1 MSASA
6 KPGRALAEQRSGSS
20 RRAWAGLWVL
30 AAALGMIVLDGTIV
44 SVALPSIIADLRLD
58 LTDAQWVNS
67 LYSVVFAALLLT
79 AGRLGDRCGRRR
91 LLLIGVTVFVV
102 GSIFAAL
109 ARDASGLLAARAL
122 QGVGGA
128 MVLPSTLSTVNATF
142 RGRDRAAAFG
152 VWGAVMSGAA
162 ALGPLL
168 GGFLTQVASWPLVF
182 WINVPIGITVVI
194 AAVLL
199 VEETRGSSADGFDV
213 AGPLLSAAGLGLIVF
228 GLIESSSLGWWTPQ
242 APLSLFGLT
251 WPATAPVSPVPVAL
265 GVGTLLLGLFM
276 FAESRRQHSGR
287 TTLLDLRLFRL
298 PTFSFGNA
306 TAGLVAVGEFALL
319 FVLPLFLVTSLR
331 LSTLTA
337 GLVLAAMATGA
348 FASAAAARHL
358 AARLG
363 PTRVVVIGLALE
375 VVAAAAT
382 ALIAAAAGPGWAVA
396 ATLVPYGL
404 GLGLASAQ
412 LTSTTLRDVP
422 TGQSGTGSAT
432 QSTVRQLGAAV
443 GSAVGGT
450 ALATGLTTHR
460 TSTAFADPAAFATA
474 SASAIWVAFAIL
486 AVAVVTAAA
495 LDRTSR
501 RQPGSADQP
510 TTPPTSPEKSC
521 SSQLS

>member
-1 MSASA
+1 MNASA
-6 KPGRALAEQRSGSS
+6 AQARTLAKEGPGSS

-67 LYSVVFAALLLT
+67 LYSMVFAALLLT
-79 AGRLGDRCGRRR
+79 AGRVGDRWGRRR

-102 GSIFAAL
+102 GSVFAAL
-109 ARDASGLLAARAL
+109 AGDASGLLTARAL

-182 WINVPIGITVVI
+182 WINVPIGIAVVI

-199 VEETRGSSADGFDV
+199 VEESRGTSGDRGVDV
-213 AGPLLSAAGLGLIVF
+213 VGPLLSAAGLGLIVF

-251 WPATAPVSPVPVAL
+251 WPVTAPVSPVPVAL
-265 GVGTLLLGLFM
+265 GVGTVLLSLFVIV
-276 FAESRRQHSGR
+276 ESRRQHSGR
-287 TTLLDLRLFRL
+287 ATLLDLRLFRL
-298 PTFSFGNA
+298 PTFSLGNA

-331 LSTLTA
+331 LNILTA

-348 FASAAAARHL
+348 FASGAAARHV

-363 PTRVVVIGLALE
+363 PTRVVVFGLALE
-375 VVAAAAT
+375 VVGAAAT
-382 ALIAAAAGPGWAVA
+382 ALIAAAGGPGWAVA

-443 GSAVGGT
+443 GTAVGGT
-450 ALATGLTTHR
+450 ALAAGLTTSQ

-474 SASAIWVAFAIL
+474 SAAAIWVAVAIL
-486 AVAVVTAAA
+486 AVATVTAVA

-501 RQPGSADQP
+501 RHPAAG
-510 TTPPTSPEKSC
+510 
-521 SSQLS
+521 